1 MFLET
6 SKLDTHAVRSSGLLA
21 SRADRVGAYVS
32 IACAI
37 HCMALP
43 FVITSLPLLGIG
55 FLADRS
61 FETAV
66 LIFSVLLAY
75 ASLCWGARIHG
86 RRQILWL
93 PAIALMLMIGGHF
106 YHGILE
112 AVMVSSGALCIA
124 AGHILNRRLCSTC
137 HSCEELGQD

>member
-1 MFLET
+1 MFKVTEIFPT
-6 SKLDTHAVRSSGLLA
+6 ASARSSSALSA
-21 SRADRVGAYVS
+21 RADRVGAYVS

-55 FLADRS
+55 FLAERN
-61 FETAV
+61 FEIAV
-66 LIFSVLLAY
+66 LVFSVLLAY

-93 PAIALMLMIGGHF
+93 PAIALMLMIGGHY
-106 YHGILE
+106 YHGMHE
-112 AVMVSSGALCIA
+112 AVLVSLGALCIA
-124 AGHILNRRLCSTC
+124 AGHILNRRLCSSC
-137 HSCEELGQD
+137 HSCEENSEC